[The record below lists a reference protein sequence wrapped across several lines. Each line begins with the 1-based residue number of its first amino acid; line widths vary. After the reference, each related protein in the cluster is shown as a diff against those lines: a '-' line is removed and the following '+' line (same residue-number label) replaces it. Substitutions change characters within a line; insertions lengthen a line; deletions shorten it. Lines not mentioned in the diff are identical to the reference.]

1 MSENEVKREVF
12 RSISSPQIPVVSN
25 FRSAGLLGRKK
36 RMEDFFPLKKH
47 SSSVQVSVRRQCIVV
62 AGKENEDK
70 KHSSIHHDNKRHR
83 QLYLDF
89 GQKSFAK
96 HIICFRCGM
105 LLVHGVD
112 EDVQAHERICQDYK
126 DGLFFRG
133 WAKERVIWR
142 SSTCPSG
149 NVERIIEV
157 GIAFVVYWLTVS
169 FMDVITWLSFTL
181 S

>member
-1 MSENEVKREVF
+1 MLEDEVKREVF
-12 RSISSPQIPVVSN
+12 RSISPPQIPGVSN
-25 FRSAGLLGRKK
+25 FRSARLLGRKK

-47 SSSVQVSVRRQCIVV
+47 SSSGQVSVRQQFMVV
-62 AGKENEDK
+62 AEKENKDT
-70 KHSSIHHDNKRHR
+70 KHSSIHHEDRRHR
-83 QLYLDF
+83 QLFLDF

-112 EDVQAHERICQDYK
+112 EDVQAHERICKDYK

-142 SSTCPSG
+142 SNTCPNG

-157 GIAFVVYWLTVS
+157 
-169 FMDVITWLSFTL
+169 
-181 S
+181 